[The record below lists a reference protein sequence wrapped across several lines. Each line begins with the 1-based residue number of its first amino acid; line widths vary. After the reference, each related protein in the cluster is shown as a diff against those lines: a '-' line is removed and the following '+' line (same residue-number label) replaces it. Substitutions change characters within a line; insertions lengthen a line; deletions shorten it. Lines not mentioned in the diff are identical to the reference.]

1 MARNL
6 IAIMEDVDPGS
17 FEVDVRFILPKDVR
31 LELDKAASL
40 RETAACAQA
49 EAARLARRAAWRLH
63 ELGLPMRDAG
73 RVLGVSG
80 QRAQQLVKEA
90 DSASS

>member
-6 IAIMEDVDPGS
+6 IAIMEDVDSDS
-17 FEVDVRFILPKDVR
+17 FEVDVHFILPEDVR

-40 RETAACAQA
+40 RETAARAQS

-63 ELGLPMRDAG
+63 ELGLPMRDVG

-80 QRAQQLVKEA
+80 QRAQQLVNEA
-90 DSASS
+90 DPAKS